1 MIPGK
6 YMDKSRKDL
15 EIGNVELPRKCRT
28 QGQGKLE
35 MDGCGISHYV
45 EGKEKRMGPWKVTKI
60 WKQKAEFFQ
69 EERLGKIRVEWGIKK
84 SVILH

>member
-1 MIPGK
+1 MWLAVKISLVLFMLGFMIPGK

-45 EGKEKRMGPWKVTKI
+45 EGKEKRKYKMV
-60 WKQKAEFFQ
+60 Q
-69 EERLGKIRVEWGIKK
+69 
-84 SVILH
+84 

>member
-1 MIPGK
+1 MWLAVKISLVLFMLGFMIPGK

-35 MDGCGISHYV
+35 MDGCGT
-45 EGKEKRMGPWKVTKI
+45 M
-60 WKQKAEFFQ
+60 
-69 EERLGKIRVEWGIKK
+69 
-84 SVILH
+84 

>member
-1 MIPGK
+1 MWLAVKISLVLFMLGFMIPGK

-45 EGKEKRMGPWKVTKI
+45 EGKEKRMGP
-60 WKQKAEFFQ
+60 
-69 EERLGKIRVEWGIKK
+69 
-84 SVILH
+84 

>member
-1 MIPGK
+1 MWLAVKISLVLFMLGFMIPGK

-45 EGKEKRMGPWKVTKI
+45 EGEEKRMGP
-60 WKQKAEFFQ
+60 
-69 EERLGKIRVEWGIKK
+69 
-84 SVILH
+84 

>member
-1 MIPGK
+1 MWLAVKISLVLFMLGFMFPGK

-45 EGKEKRMGPWKVTKI
+45 EGKEKRMGP
-60 WKQKAEFFQ
+60 
-69 EERLGKIRVEWGIKK
+69 
-84 SVILH
+84 

>member
-1 MIPGK
+1 MWLAVKISLVLLMLGFMIPGK

-35 MDGCGISHYV
+35 MDGCGIRHYV
-45 EGKEKRMGPWKVTKI
+45 EGNRRGWDPQRSLRFESR
-60 WKQKAEFFQ
+60 KQRSSRK
-69 EERLGKIRVEWGIKK
+69 GD
-84 SVILH
+84 